1 MKVSTKIYGGVI
13 LQFIVAISLMGIV
26 FNMQSQ
32 QDFDSI
38 TINLAGRQ
46 RMLSQKMTKE
56 ALLVSQGK
64 IAVDKANATTDLFD
78 KTLNALINGGK
89 APIDFE
95 QTEFVQLPRASSDR
109 VMAQLEVVKSIWDK
123 FRDAMNSV
131 LKGKDDEALKYII
144 ENNPALLKEMNTA
157 VFLLEQA
164 ASEKADSMKTFLKMG
179 LAILGIIFFATLLM
193 VRKNVQVIFDT
204 LGKLSNSLSASSDT
218 IGDVA
223 SSIKESSL
231 SLAEGSTEQAA
242 SIEEASSSLEEI
254 SNMTKQNASHV
265 METDKMMKTT
275 YDIVNAAN
283 DNMQK
288 LSRSMNEISDANKE
302 TAKIVKTIDEIAF
315 QTNLLALNAAVEAAR
330 AGEAGAG
337 FAVVAEEVRSLA
349 LRSAEAAKNTST
361 LINDTTKRVKD
372 GSKLVGVTGDSFSQV
387 SESAGKIA
395 TLVSEIS
402 MASKEQADS
411 TEEVNVAMSEMDK
424 LTQQNAAAS
433 EESAAASEEMNTQAE
448 KMKGYVEGLIAILG
462 TGKDP
467 NGSGKPAAGFF
478 KRFIGKKGNG
488 TVKNQNGQQAWDAQR
503 IQKMSP
509 EEMIPMDEADFADF

>member
-56 ALLVSQGK
+56 VLLVSQGK
-64 IAVDKANATTDLFD
+64 MAADKVIGTTDLFD
-78 KTLNALINGGK
+78 KTLNALIDGGK
-89 APIDFE
+89 APLDVE
-95 QTEFVQLPRASSDR
+95 QTRFTQLPGASSDR
-109 VMAQLEVVKSIWDK
+109 VMVQLKVVKSIWDK
-123 FRDAMNSV
+123 FHEAVNGV
-131 LKGKDDEALKYII
+131 LNGETSKSLQFII
-144 ENNPALLKEMNTA
+144 ENNPALLKEMNN
-157 VFLLEQA
+157 VVSLLDQD
-164 ASEKADSMKTFLKMG
+164 ASEKVDSMKTFLKMG
-179 LAILGIIFFATLLM
+179 LAILGIIFLATLFM

-204 LGKLSNSLSASSDT
+204 LGELSNNLAISSDT

-223 SSIKESSL
+223 GSIKESSL

-265 METDKMMKTT
+265 METDKMMKST

-288 LSRSMNEISDANKE
+288 LSRSMSEISDANKE

-361 LINDTTKRVKD
+361 LINDTTKRVQD
-372 GSKLVGVTGDSFSQV
+372 GSKLVGVTGESFSQV

-411 TEEVNVAMSEMDK
+411 TEQVNVAMSEMDK

-448 KMKGYVEGLIAILG
+448 QMKGYVEGLIAILG
-462 TGKDP
+462 TGKDVAG
-467 NGSGKPAAGFF
+467 NGKPAPSYL
-478 KRFIGKKGNG
+478 KRFFGKKGKNLSKNSGGQKTWDSQG
-488 TVKNQNGQQAWDAQR
+488 T
-503 IQKMSP
+503 QKMSP